1 MISVDGL
8 YSEIFNNIQN
18 KLPIAINQP
27 SSVSSRIAT
36 YTSNTPE
43 DDVVVNQI
51 NGKSFQDIL
60 NNYSTNNIS
69 DADVASAINSAIDD
83 ASAKYG
89 IDKTLIQAVIRQESN
104 YNVNA
109 TSSSGAMGLMQLMP
123 NTARSLGVN
132 NAYDIEDN
140 IDGGAKYL
148 SEMLSKYNND
158 VELALAAYNA
168 GPGNVAKYEGI
179 PPFAE
184 TQKYVPSVLEHQK
197 NYILTQY
204 QSNSNK

>member
-8 YSEIFNNIQN
+8 YNEILNNIQS

-27 SSVSSRIAT
+27 MSVSSRIAT
-36 YTSNTPE
+36 YTSNNPE

-51 NGKSFQDIL
+51 NGKSFQDVL
-60 NNYSTNNIS
+60 NNYTTNNVS
-69 DADVASAINSAIDD
+69 DPDVAKAINEAIDE
-83 ASAKYG
+83 ASTKYNV
-89 IDKTLIQAVIRQESN
+89 DKTLIQAVIRQESN
-104 YNVNA
+104 YNINA

-140 IDGGAKYL
+140 IDGGTKYL
-148 SEMLSKYNND
+148 SEMLDKYNND
-158 VELALAAYNA
+158 VQLALAAYNA

-179 PPFAE
+179 PPFEE

-204 QSNSNK
+204 QANNK